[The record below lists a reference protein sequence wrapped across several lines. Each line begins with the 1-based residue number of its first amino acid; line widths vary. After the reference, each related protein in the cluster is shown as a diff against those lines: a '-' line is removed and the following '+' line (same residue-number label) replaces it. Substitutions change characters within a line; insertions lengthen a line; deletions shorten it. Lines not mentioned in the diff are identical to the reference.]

1 MSGGAPQGK
10 GDAKPGELAVLMPK
24 LSDTLVEGTVAR
36 WLRAAGDR
44 VAKGDP
50 IADIETDKVA
60 SELVAPADGI
70 LVKLVAPEGEPVP
83 VESVIAWIRVA
94 EAAAPRESAE
104 PAPERE
110 ESRAPEPAAAEL
122 APEPRGQALPS
133 PAAMRR
139 SIAAHMVKARSTIPH
154 GQTVMDADMTSIASA
169 HEYKKAAF
177 AAREGAKLTYTALF
191 VAALARAVARS
202 GPELGL
208 TVPDRGVDIGVAVA
222 APAGLLVPVVR
233 GASRLSLGEIARSIA
248 DLALRA
254 RLGKLALAEMEG
266 ALLTVTNVG
275 TFGNL
280 TAFPIIPLNQSAILA
295 PGLVEPRPLASA
307 DGGVRLG
314 VRCLL
319 ALVFD
324 RRALSDIAADRL
336 LRDVIAEL
344 GRVADAQGQARA
356 ATSP

>member
-1 MSGGAPQGK
+1 VSGGAHQGK

-36 WLRAAGDR
+36 WLKAAGDR

-70 LVKLVAPEGEPVP
+70 LAALVAPEGEPVP

-94 EAAAPRESAE
+94 ETAAPRESAE
-104 PAPERE
+104 PASLLPEQRE
-110 ESRAPEPAAAEL
+110 SL
-122 APEPRGQALPS
+122 APEPPAAEPAPELRGHALPS

-139 SIAAHMVKARSTIPH
+139 SIAAHMVKAWSTIPH
-154 GQTVMDADMTSIASA
+154 GQTVMDADMTSVAAFYDEEKAASA
-169 HEYKKAAF
+169 T
-177 AAREGAKLTYTALF
+177 REGVKLTYTALF

-202 GPELGL
+202 GPELGI

-233 GASRLSLGEIARSIA
+233 GAARLSLVEIARSIA
-248 DLALRA
+248 DLAARA
-254 RLGKLALAEMEG
+254 RQGKLALTEMEG

-280 TAFPIIPLNQSAILA
+280 TAFPIIPLHQIAILG

-324 RRALSDIAADRL
+324 RRALSDLAADRL
-336 LRDVIAEL
+336 LREVIDEL
-344 GRVADAQGQARA
+344 GRAAAARG
-356 ATSP
+356 